1 VHILVLVVFKRNTSI
16 TGKGLQTLNKYTREK
31 TMTLLEQTYRE
42 LRAAGLTHCAEAFSR
57 DYLSK
62 NKNWY
67 AFQTHTGRD
76 FSVAAA
82 VQCLRSLRSRQ
93 ASPGLEQEQ
102 LNAMA
107 IAERS
112 LLSHLNDTHRV
123 ADVL

>member
-1 VHILVLVVFKRNTSI
+1 
-16 TGKGLQTLNKYTREK
+16 
-31 TMTLLEQTYRE
+31 MTLLEQTYRE
-42 LRAAGLTHCAEAFSR
+42 LRAAGLTDCAEAFSR
-57 DYLSK
+57 DYLGK

-93 ASPGLEQEQ
+93 TAPGLEQAQRKALE
-102 LNAMA
+102 A
-107 IAERS
+107 AELA
-112 LLSHLNDTHRV
+112 LLEHLNEEHSV

>member
-1 VHILVLVVFKRNTSI
+1 MI
-16 TGKGLQTLNKYTREK
+16 KYLREN

-42 LRAAGLTHCAEAFSR
+42 LRAAGLTDCAEAFSR
-57 DYLSK
+57 DYLGK

-93 ASPGLEQEQ
+93 AASGLEQAQRRALVE
-102 LNAMA
+102 
-107 IAERS
+107 AEATLVKYLREN
-112 LLSHLNDTHRV
+112 HF
-123 ADVL
+123 VLDATTP

>member
-1 VHILVLVVFKRNTSI
+1 
-16 TGKGLQTLNKYTREK
+16 
-31 TMTLLEQTYRE
+31 MTLLEQTYRE
-42 LRAAGLTHCAEAFSR
+42 LRAAGLTDCAEAFSR
-57 DYLSK
+57 DYLGK

-93 ASPGLEQEQ
+93 TAPGLLQTQ
-102 LNAMA
+102 RRALTA
-107 IAERS
+107 AERA
-112 LLSHLNDTHRV
+112 LLAHLNYTHLV